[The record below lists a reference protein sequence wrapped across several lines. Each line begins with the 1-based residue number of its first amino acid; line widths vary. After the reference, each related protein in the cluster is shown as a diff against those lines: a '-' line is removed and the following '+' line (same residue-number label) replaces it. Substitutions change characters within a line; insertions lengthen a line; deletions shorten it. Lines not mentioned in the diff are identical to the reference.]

1 MGVLPVIELRD
12 VHKAFGPNQ
21 VLRGFSLEVGEG
33 ETMVM
38 LGRSGTGK
46 SVTLKMVVGLLRP
59 DRGTI
64 KVDDVDVG
72 TAPRAALA
80 KVRREVAYLFQTG
93 ALVNWMSVRDNVALP
108 LVERR
113 ELKKHAI
120 RERVDETLASL
131 DMLEASE
138 QFPAQIS
145 GGMRKRAALCR
156 VLVQQPRAILYD
168 EPTAGLD
175 PILARTVADL
185 IREVQ
190 SSGDRTALVVTH
202 DLELAFSV
210 ADRIGLHNEGQ
221 LVEVGTPDEFRQ
233 SQHPVVRA
241 FLDGKGAQPQGVPS

>member
-1 MGVLPVIELRD
+1 
-12 VHKAFGPNQ
+12 
-21 VLRGFSLEVGEG
+21 
-33 ETMVM
+33 
-38 LGRSGTGK
+38 
-46 SVTLKMVVGLLRP
+46 
-59 DRGTI
+59 
-64 KVDDVDVG
+64 VDDVDVG

-93 ALVNWMSVRDNVALP
+93 ALVNWMTVRDNIALP

-113 ELKKHAI
+113 ELKQPAI
-120 RERVDETLASL
+120 RARVDETLSSL
-131 DMLEASE
+131 DLLEAAE

-175 PILARTVADL
+175 PILSRTVAEL
-185 IREVQ
+185 IRDVQ

-210 ADRIGLHNEGQ
+210 ADRIGLHHEGQ

-241 FLDGKGAQPQGVPS
+241 FLDGSEAHQQGVRP